1 LSEGRSE
8 RAGTAREEST
18 TRAASGVGRNGTVS
32 RGSAWNSAFLAVSST
47 ATSRMWR
54 TTQTQVQV
62 GEAAVV
68 AAAEAS
74 LPATAET
81 SSRRGALSF
90 GEVVDREVAACEEA
104 DRPASVSVVSW
115 GRMEASLVRLWTA
128 TLLDALWNG
137 RAVEEPGTI
146 RIRSNGC
153 CASTSAEMATLP
165 FTCYR

>member
-1 LSEGRSE
+1 VEQRLPR
-8 RAGTAREEST
+8 
-18 TRAASGVGRNGTVS
+18 GVLDGD
-32 RGSAWNSAFLAVSST
+32 LAVSST

-128 TLLDALWNG
+128 TLSTAAALAW
-137 RAVEEPGTI
+137 R
-146 RIRSNGC
+146 
-153 CASTSAEMATLP
+153 
-165 FTCYR
+165 